1 MKLSV
6 KEEQREK
13 YTEMAEGCECVPGQE
28 EELKE
33 RKYSPRETG
42 KGFGTWEEGEVCDR
56 FIRVPRNTVQRVTH
70 LSGGRAE

>member
-6 KEEQREK
+6 KQEQREK

-33 RKYSPRETG
+33 RKYSPREKG
-42 KGFGTWEEGEVCDR
+42 KEFCTLEEGEVCDR
-56 FIRVPRNTVQRVTH
+56 FIWVPRNVVQKVTY
-70 LSGGRAE
+70 LSRGRAA